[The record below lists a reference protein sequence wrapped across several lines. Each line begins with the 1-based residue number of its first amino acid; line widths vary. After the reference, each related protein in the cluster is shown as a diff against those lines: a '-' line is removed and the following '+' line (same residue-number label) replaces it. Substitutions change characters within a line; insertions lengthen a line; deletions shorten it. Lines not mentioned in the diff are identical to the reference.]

1 MEEVVHYCHQL
12 EMIHQMVAQI
22 ERYSISWMVLGGQ
35 EGVLEEELDQ
45 LATQELA
52 VVEEVEL
59 GDRQAKEEL
68 MELNYFSDDQQFVC
82 SSVALQGY

>member
-22 ERYSISWMVLGGQ
+22 ERYSISWMVLVGLEGGP
-35 EGVLEEELDQ
+35 EEELDH
-45 LATQELA
+45 LATEEQA

-59 GDRQAKEEL
+59 GVRQAKEEL
-68 MELNYFSDDQQFVC
+68 MEPNYFSDDQQIVC
-82 SSVALQGY
+82 LMVA